1 MKGDERYEEIDFL
14 LDNDRIRLYKSYY
27 KIDSIVDSMDEFLRR
42 ASEYPED
49 LTKDDAIKTQQF
61 LEDIGVVLQDY
72 FDLFNRFEGE

>member
-1 MKGDERYEEIDFL
+1 MKGDERYEVIDFL
-14 LDNDRIRLYKSYY
+14 LDNYRIRLYKSYY